1 MENIRQFTERLSPW
15 QLIHYLKRIPPG
27 RFGWYLVLGGLFCL
41 AITGAFAWLAEEVL
55 ENEFAVLEQLLL
67 RWIAGL
73 HNPVNDAIML
83 FFTRIGGFMGIGVF
97 LIVLAAVLLYYGY
110 RLLTLGVALAGIGGM
125 IINYGLKTAFQ
136 RARPTVFPSPFE
148 LNSYSFPSGH
158 AMISLVGFGI
168 AAFVAI
174 RLLKRRSWKI
184 GILLLG
190 VVSTVLVGLSRVY
203 FGVHFPTDILGG
215 YIAGS
220 AWLMVCILAIN
231 AAELYGCRNRQ
242 QSSKCAT

>member
-1 MENIRQFTERLSPW
+1 MENIRQLTQRLSPW

-41 AITGAFAWLAEEVL
+41 VVTGVFAWLAEEVL
-55 ENEFAVLEQLLL
+55 EQEFIMVEQTLL
-67 RWIAGL
+67 RWIEGL
-73 HNPVNDAIML
+73 HNPVNDVIML
-83 FFTRIGGFMGIGVF
+83 FFTRIGGFTGMGVL
-97 LIVLAAVLLYYGY
+97 LIVLACVLLYYGH

-125 IINYGLKTAFQ
+125 VINYGLKTAFQ
-136 RARPTVFPSPFE
+136 RSRPAVFPSPLE

-168 AAFVAI
+168 TAFVAM
-174 RLLKRRSWKI
+174 RLLKRQSWKI
-184 GILLLG
+184 AILVLGI
-190 VVSTVLVGLSRVY
+190 VSTILVGLSRVY

-220 AWLMVCILAIN
+220 AWLMVSILVVN
-231 AAELYGCRNRQ
+231 AAKWYGRRNNE
-242 QSSKCAT
+242 

>member
-1 MENIRQFTERLSPW
+1 MENIRQITRRLSPW

-27 RFGWYLVLGGLFCL
+27 RFGWYLMLGGLFCL

-55 ENEFAVLEQLLL
+55 ENEFAMLEQTLL

-73 HNPVNDAIML
+73 HNPVNDAIMM
-83 FFTRIGGFMGIGVF
+83 FFTRIGGFAGMGVF

-125 IINYGLKTAFQ
+125 VINYGLKTAFQ
-136 RARPTVFPSPFE
+136 RARPTVFPSPLE

-158 AMISLVGFGI
+158 AMISLVGFGV
-168 AAFVAI
+168 AAFVAM

-184 GILLLG
+184 AVLVLG
-190 VVSTVLVGLSRVY
+190 VVSTILVGLSRVY

-220 AWLMVCILAIN
+220 AWLLVSILTVN
-231 AAELYGCRNRQ
+231 AAEWYARSNNQ
-242 QSSKCAT
+242 